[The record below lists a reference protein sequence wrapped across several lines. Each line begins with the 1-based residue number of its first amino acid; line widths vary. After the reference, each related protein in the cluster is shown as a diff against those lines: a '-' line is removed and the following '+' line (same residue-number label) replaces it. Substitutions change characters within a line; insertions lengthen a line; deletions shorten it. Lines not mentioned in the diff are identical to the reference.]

1 MANKF
6 LKVDYDKFASKTV
19 TSMKDEYDVRADV
32 ITVKARLRHVSM
44 PNLDSLVLDLNYV
57 GDSWFFLRYG
67 DLTININDVENIVL
81 EAHES
86 YTDTYS
92 TYDSCR
98 CVESDWY
105 ELNQELLKKIC
116 DAKSIDF
123 KIAGST
129 TYDIANGNRF
139 IKYAQKFYNGF
150 YDEEAYKEVLE
161 EPKKTTPSETSSS
174 STTTSENNSRSGCM
188 VTLLM
193 AIGALSS
200 LAACFCFCLGIF

>member
-1 MANKF
+1 MANNF

-19 TSMKDEYDVRADV
+19 TTMKYEYDVRANV
-32 ITVKARLRHVSM
+32 ISLKAMLRHVSM
-44 PNLDSLVLDLNYV
+44 PDLDILVLDLNYD
-57 GDSWFFLRYG
+57 GDDWLFLSNG
-67 DLTININDVENIVL
+67 NLTININDVENIVL
-81 EAHES
+81 KPHES

-116 DAKSIDF
+116 DAKSVDF

-139 IKYAQKFYNGF
+139 IKYAQRFYNGF
-150 YDEEAYKEVLE
+150 YDVEAYTEAVE
-161 EPKKTTPSETSSS
+161 EPKNTTPSAADSS
-174 STTTSENNSRSGCM
+174 STTTSANNSGSGCM

-193 AIGALSS
+193 AIGAFSS
-200 LAACFCFCLGIF
+200 LVACFCLCLGVL